1 MRCARPSACGGCDR
15 SLLSRRGGSRTR
27 CHINDGTFPIPSPA
41 RWSTGRPYSA
51 SVHGFLAFEDPWTP
65 CHAGEH
71 GCWVATPLL
80 SYCTVHA
87 WRQCVG
93 TQSPRDYRSSSRFSH
108 ASNRRTRALR
118 TAPRPLARRS
128 WRARTDVLPLCRHAN
143 RMMSRNHGRI
153 RVRAGRS
160 GLAWRQDT
168 WTCIPF
174 DEESVHLPGHRGLVF
189 GPATPP
195 GVVLGLRPPQPTADI
210 DPQAR
215 SHPVLRASV
224 SGVGSR

>member
-1 MRCARPSACGGCDR
+1 VSSQRRHVPH
-15 SLLSRRGGSRTR
+15 SLAGTLV
-27 CHINDGTFPIPSPA
+27 DG
-41 RWSTGRPYSA
+41 
-51 SVHGFLAFEDPWTP
+51 
-65 CHAGEH
+65 
-71 GCWVATPLL
+71 TPLL
-80 SYCTVHA
+80 SLCPWLLGLRRPVDALSRGRARMLGGDPTTVYCTVHA